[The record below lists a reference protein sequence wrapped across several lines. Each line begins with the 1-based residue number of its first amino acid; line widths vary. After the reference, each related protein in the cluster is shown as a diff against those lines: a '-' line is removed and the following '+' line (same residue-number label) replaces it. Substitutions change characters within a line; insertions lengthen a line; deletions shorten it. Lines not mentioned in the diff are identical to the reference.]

1 MLTKSDFLQY
11 LNSPLHLWA
20 KKHDKITRSPSAF
33 DVHIMNQGYKVEKLS
48 KEFLETY
55 LIRASENESIV
66 WQKSFSDQHYTLR
79 SDALVYKPKSDSY
92 DLYEIKSGTSVK
104 RENYYDV
111 AYQYLII
118 SKKHKIDRLFILHLN
133 KNYIRENELDI
144 EQLFIAVDI
153 TEKVLEI
160 SNEVKIARSKAWKT
174 AHSKS
179 SKGIEH
185 CYKPDYC
192 PCPDLCHPHLP
203 DFSIYDIPRITEGKK
218 KELLAMGVLDAKNI
232 PNTFPLNL
240 KQRLIAGLAKSKQEY
255 IDHQAIQKEME
266 NFNFPLYFLDYET
279 FISAIPL
286 YDGYH
291 AQQQMVFQYSLHKMG
306 SNGDKCEHTEYLS
319 TENEEPSRALI
330 KKLSVEIGTTGTV
343 FVWFKPFEMTRNKE
357 LALLH
362 ADYAD
367 FFIGLN
373 ERIYDLGDF
382 VNFGYYLHPNFKG
395 SWSIKNVLPVMVPEL
410 SYEDMEIGKGDQ
422 AMMAWR
428 DMINGDMTDGEKK
441 KTKEALLK
449 YCELDTLG
457 MVRIFQKLWEIYQ
470 GHPKFT

>member
-1 MLTKSDFLQY
+1 
-11 LNSPLHLWA
+11 
-20 KKHDKITRSPSAF
+20 
-33 DVHIMNQGYKVEKLS
+33 MNQGYKVEKLS
-48 KEFLETY
+48 KKFLETY
-55 LIRASENESIV
+55 LIKASENESMV

-118 SKKHKIDRLFILHLN
+118 SKKHKIDKLFLLHLN
-133 KNYIRENELDI
+133 KNYIREDELDI
-144 EQLFIAVDI
+144 EQLFIAENI
-153 TEKVLEI
+153 TEEVLKIIE
-160 SNEVKIARSKAWKT
+160 EVKTARSKAWET

-179 SKGIEH
+179 PKGIEH
-185 CYKPDYC
+185 CCKPGDC
-192 PCPDLCHPHLP
+192 PCPDLCHPRLP
-203 DFSIYDIPRITEGKK
+203 DFSIYDIPRITERKK
-218 KELLAMGVLDAKNI
+218 KKLLAMGILDAKDI
-232 PNTFPLNL
+232 PNTFPLNP
-240 KQRLIAGLAKSKQEY
+240 KQRLIAGLAKSKQEH
-255 IDHQAIQKEME
+255 IDHKAIQKEME

-306 SNGDKCEHTEYLS
+306 SIEDECKHTEYLS
-319 TENEEPSRALI
+319 TENEEPSRTLI
-330 KKLSVEIGTTGTV
+330 KKLSDEIGTTGTI

-357 LALLH
+357 LAVLH

-367 FFIGLN
+367 FFINLN

-382 VNFGYYLHPNFKG
+382 VNLGYYLHPDFKG

-422 AMMAWR
+422 AMMAWWN
-428 DMINGDMTDGEKK
+428 MINDDMTEGEKK
-441 KTKEALLK
+441 KTNEALLK

-457 MVRIFQKLWEIYQ
+457 MVRIFQKLWDIYQ
-470 GHPKFT
+470 DHPKF